1 VLRYNATVMTEH
13 LQRIFAL
20 ARKTGDRVILADLE
34 GRDAFVV
41 MPFEE
46 YERMVVQGREA
57 TQNPLISSGEKQGPQ
72 ADLDIWKS
80 MKEAKSS
87 SETWD
92 LSKMSPS
99 ELQNLEQQYQT
110 FVQAKEIAFDKSEKK
125 QVFSEGNDA
134 EESGEEQFYLEPIE

>member
-1 VLRYNATVMTEH
+1 MTTVMTEH

-20 ARKTGDRVILADLE
+20 VRKTGDRVILADLE

-46 YERMVVQGREA
+46 YEQMVQGMGVG
-57 TQNPLISSGEKQGPQ
+57 QNPPISSGEKHGLQ
-72 ADLDIWKS
+72 ADLDIWES

-92 LSKMSPS
+92 LSKMSPT

-110 FVQAKEIAFDKSEKK
+110 FVQAKEITSDKSEKK